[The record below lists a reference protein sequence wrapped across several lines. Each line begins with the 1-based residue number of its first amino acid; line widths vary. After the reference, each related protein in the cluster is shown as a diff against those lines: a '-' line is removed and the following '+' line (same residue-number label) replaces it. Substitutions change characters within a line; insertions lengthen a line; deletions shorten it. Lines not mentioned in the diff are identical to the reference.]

1 MLPQRPVHLREFM
14 DEPDILPRDLQ
25 SNLRFIRWVNR
36 RLGGTR
42 AVLNHLR
49 AWSVRWPRSGR
60 PIRIVDVA
68 TGSADIPEAILTWS
82 SRHGLNVEIL
92 ALDIHAGTLAIAR
105 SWCRARPNLVFL
117 QADAL
122 HLPFADE
129 SVDYAISS
137 MFLHHL
143 TDIQA
148 ASVVAQLVR
157 ISRRGV
163 IVNDLLR
170 DHHALL
176 WVKLMTLFASRTI
189 KYDARLSI
197 RKGWTMP
204 EAAGWATAAH
214 APWLTCRQ
222 HLFARFTL
230 TGERAKG
237 YPGLEATNTAP
248 T

>member
-1 MLPQRPVHLREFM
+1 MLPERPVHLREFM
-14 DEPDILPRDLQ
+14 DARDIASRDLK

-42 AVLNHLR
+42 AVLDYLR
-49 AWSVRWPRSGR
+49 AWSVRWPQSTV

-68 TGSADIPEAILTWS
+68 TGSADIPQAILAWS
-82 SRHGLNVEIL
+82 AKQGHKVEIM

-105 SWCRARPNLVFL
+105 SWCRTRPDLTFI

-122 HLPFADE
+122 QLPFADG

-143 TDIQA
+143 ADAQA
-148 ASVVAQLVR
+148 AAAVAQLVR

-170 DHHALL
+170 DPHALL
-176 WVKLMTLFASRTI
+176 SVKLMTLFASRTI

-197 RKGWTMP
+197 RKGWTIP
-204 EAAGWATAAH
+204 EAASWATSAD
-214 APWLTCRQ
+214 APWMTCRE

-230 TGERAKG
+230 AGER
-237 YPGLEATNTAP
+237 P
-248 T
+248 

>member
-1 MLPQRPVHLREFM
+1 MLPERPVHLREFM
-14 DEPDILPRDLQ
+14 DERDIAAHDLK

-42 AVLNHLR
+42 AVLNYLR
-49 AWSVRWPRSGR
+49 AWSVGWPQTPG

-68 TGSADIPEAILTWS
+68 TGSADIPEAIFAWS
-82 SRHGLNVEIL
+82 AKQSRKVEII

-105 SWCRARPNLVFL
+105 SWCRARPELAL
-117 QADAL
+117 IQADAL
-122 HLPFADE
+122 QLPFADG

-143 TDIQA
+143 GDAQA
-148 ASVVAQLVR
+148 AAVVAQLVR

-170 DHHALL
+170 DPHALQ
-176 WVKLMTLFASRTI
+176 WVKIMTLLASRTI

-197 RKGWTMP
+197 RKGWTTS
-204 EAAGWATAAH
+204 EAMGWAISAG

-230 TGERAKG
+230 AGEKPEYTLPR
-237 YPGLEATNTAP
+237 PQP
-248 T
+248 

>member
-1 MLPQRPVHLREFM
+1 MLPERPVHLREFM
-14 DEPDILPRDLQ
+14 DETDIAARDLR

-42 AVLNHLR
+42 AVLDYLR
-49 AWSVRWPRSGR
+49 AWSVRWPQTAE

-68 TGSADIPEAILTWS
+68 TGSADIPEAILAWS
-82 SRHGLNVEIL
+82 ARQPRKVEII

-105 SWCRARPNLVFL
+105 SWCRARPEMAFI

-122 HLPFADE
+122 QLPFADG

-143 TDIQA
+143 ADAQA
-148 ASVVAQLVR
+148 AAVVAQLVR

-170 DHHALL
+170 DPHALL
-176 WVKLMTLFASRTI
+176 WVKIMTLFASRTI

-197 RKGWTMP
+197 RKGWTLP
-204 EAAGWATAAH
+204 EAMAWATSAR
-214 APWLTCRQ
+214 APWLTCRE
-222 HLFARFTL
+222 HLFARLTL
-230 TGERAKG
+230 AGERPEHQLAGPK
-237 YPGLEATNTAP
+237 L
-248 T
+248 

>member
-14 DEPDILPRDLQ
+14 DEPDIAARDLK

-42 AVLNHLR
+42 AVLNYLR
-49 AWSVRWPRSGR
+49 AWSVRWPQSTQ

-68 TGSADIPEAILTWS
+68 TGSADIPQAILAWS
-82 SRHGLNVEIL
+82 ARHNLKVEIL

-105 SWCRARPNLVFL
+105 SWCHAQPNLAFI

-122 HLPFADE
+122 QLPFADG
-129 SVDYAISS
+129 SVDYALSS

-143 TDIQA
+143 PDAQA
-148 ASVVAQLVR
+148 AAVVAQLVR

-170 DHHALL
+170 DHHALQ
-176 WVKLMTLFASRTI
+176 WVKMMTLFASRTI

-197 RKGWTMP
+197 RKGWTIS
-204 EAAGWATAAH
+204 EAANWAISAS

-230 TGERAKG
+230 AGER
-237 YPGLEATNTAP
+237 P
-248 T
+248 

>member
-14 DEPDILPRDLQ
+14 DEPDIAARDLK

-42 AVLNHLR
+42 AVLNYLR
-49 AWSVRWPRSGR
+49 AWSVRWPQSTQ

-68 TGSADIPEAILTWS
+68 TGSADIPQAILAWS
-82 SRHGLNVEIL
+82 ARHNLKVEIL

-105 SWCRARPNLVFL
+105 SWCHAQPNLAFI

-122 HLPFADE
+122 QLPFADG
-129 SVDYAISS
+129 SVDYALSS

-143 TDIQA
+143 PDAQA
-148 ASVVAQLVR
+148 AAVVAQLVR

-170 DHHALL
+170 DHHALQ
-176 WVKLMTLFASRTI
+176 WVKMMTSFASRTI

-197 RKGWTMP
+197 RKGWTIP
-204 EAAGWATAAH
+204 EAASWATS

-230 TGERAKG
+230 AGEK
-237 YPGLEATNTAP
+237 L
-248 T
+248 